1 MLPTTNTRIGSIDA
15 IRAII
20 LLGILVVHANT
31 SFGFKV
37 DYTSNFF
44 DNILFNGI
52 NIFLAHKCAIVF
64 NIMFGVSFYFILK
77 KPSYPSS
84 KFAWRCV
91 LLFFFGLFNKL
102 FYTYD
107 ALCLYAVWGGV
118 LVLFRNFKP
127 RYLLI
132 SAVLLRIL
140 AIILSQFK
148 FGDAL
153 IALTDTRYS
162 LDYSLGN
169 VITYP
174 HALLDYC
181 KSSLNGGIVGCLSN
195 FLIGYFIA
203 KIGVIERLKDVATFK
218 NLSILFFTFI
228 VVLALNIPFSQLR
241 YLLTLAGGFFY
252 ATLILYTYYNV
263 NVLYKP
269 LHYLEAYGKLGL
281 TNYSMQG
288 IFGVTFVCL
297 FKNTIVVQHI
307 SLLLFATLT
316 FYVIQAIFSH
326 KWLETHKFGPLEY
339 VWRSLTSMNFSG
351 NKK

>member
-1 MLPTTNTRIGSIDA
+1 MGSQNVNYQTTSLQSTTNTRIGSIDA
-15 IRAII
+15 VRAII
-20 LLGILVVHANT
+20 LLGILIVHANT

-37 DYTSNFF
+37 DYSGNFL
-44 DNILFNGI
+44 DDVLFKGI

-77 KPSYPSS
+77 KPSYPSG

-91 LLFFFGLFNKL
+91 LLFLFGLFNKL

-107 ALCLYAVWGGV
+107 ALCLYAVWGVV

-132 SAVLLRIL
+132 SVVLLRVL

-153 IALTDTRYS
+153 IASTDTRYS
-162 LDYSLGN
+162 LDNTLGN
-169 VITYP
+169 IIAYP
-174 HALLDYC
+174 YALLDYF

-218 NLSILFFTFI
+218 NLCILFFTFI
-228 VVLALNIPFSQLR
+228 VVLTLNIPFSQLR
-241 YLLTLAGGFFY
+241 FLLW
-252 ATLILYTYYNV
+252 
-263 NVLYKP
+263 
-269 LHYLEAYGKLGL
+269 KLS
-281 TNYSMQG
+281 YSLS
-288 IFGVTFVCL
+288 CL
-297 FKNTIVVQHI
+297 
-307 SLLLFATLT
+307 
-316 FYVIQAIFSH
+316 
-326 KWLETHKFGPLEY
+326 
-339 VWRSLTSMNFSG
+339 
-351 NKK
+351 